1 MQRFIIRRIFAS
13 LVALFLVTIIVFSLS
28 RLVGDP
34 LAMLVSEGGYGI
46 SESALQIQREKLHLD
61 KPVPLQYFFWLR
73 DVLRGDLGHDLSD
86 GFPVTHKIREKIAP
100 TVQLGVSAW
109 ILATFFGLA
118 FGMISAVKR
127 GSLLD
132 YAVRLIANLGITL
145 PAFYVGI
152 MAILIFAVTLEWVP
166 VTVIGTIGSEDP
178 FAQVKAMILPVLTLA
193 WGAAAGYMRLMRSS
207 MLEVL
212 DSEFIKLA
220 RAKGVDSTKVIWKHA
235 LRNSLIVPIT
245 VSALLLWN
253 FVTGTVV
260 VEAVFAWPGLGLL
273 AIEAV
278 VNNNLNLVV
287 GTTLLVGVILITA
300 NLIADVLYVLVDPRI
315 RLS

>member
-1 MQRFIIRRIFAS
+1 MQRFIVRRFFAAII
-13 LVALFLVTIIVFSLS
+13 ALFLVTIIVFSLS

-61 KPVPLQYFFWLR
+61 KPVPIQYLFWLT

-86 GFPVTHKIREKIAP
+86 GFPVTTKIREKIAP

-127 GSLLD
+127 GSLID
-132 YAVRLIANLGITL
+132 YVVRLIANLGITL

-152 MAILIFAVTLEWVP
+152 MAILIFAVNLGWVP

-193 WGAAAGYMRLMRSS
+193 WGAAAGYMRLMRSA

-212 DSEFIKLA
+212 DSEYVKLA
-220 RAKGVDSTKVIWKHA
+220 RAKGVDGNKVIWKHA

-287 GTTLLVGVILITA
+287 GTTLLVGVILIAA
-300 NLIADVLYVLVDPRI
+300 NLVADVLYVLVDPRI

>member
-1 MQRFIIRRIFAS
+1 MQRFILRRFFAA
-13 LVALFLVTIIVFSLS
+13 LIALFLVTIIVFSLS

-61 KPVPLQYFFWLR
+61 KPVPIQYFFWLT

-86 GFPVTHKIREKIAP
+86 GFPVTTKIREKIAP

-127 GSLLD
+127 GSLID

-166 VTVIGTIGSEDP
+166 VTVIGTIGSDDP
-178 FAQVKAMILPVLTLA
+178 FAQIKAMILPVLTLA

-212 DSEFIKLA
+212 DSEYIKLA
-220 RAKGVDSTKVIWKHA
+220 RAKGVDGSKIIWKHA

-287 GTTLLVGVILITA
+287 GTTLVVAVVLITA
-300 NLIADVLYVLVDPRI
+300 NLVADVLYVLVDPRI

>member
-1 MQRFIIRRIFAS
+1 MRGFILRRIFAS
-13 LVALFLVTIIVFSLS
+13 LIALFLVTIIMFILS

-46 SESALQIQREKLHLD
+46 SESALQVQREKLHLD
-61 KPVPLQYFFWLR
+61 KPVPLQYAFWLM
-73 DVLRGDLGHDLSD
+73 DVMRGDLGHDLSD
-86 GFPVTHKIREKIAP
+86 GFPVTQKIREKIAP

-109 ILATFFGLA
+109 IIATFFGLS
-118 FGMISAVKR
+118 FGMLSAVKR

-145 PAFYVGI
+145 PAFYVAI
-152 MAILIFAVTLEWVP
+152 IAILIFAVRLEWVP
-166 VTVIGTIGSEDP
+166 VTVIGTIGSNDP
-178 FAQVKAMILPVLTLA
+178 LDQFKAMILPVLTLA

-220 RAKGVDSTKVIWKHA
+220 RAKGVAGTTIIWKHA
-235 LRNSLIVPIT
+235 FRNSLIVPIT

-260 VEAVFAWPGLGLL
+260 IEAVFAWPGIGLL

-287 GTTLLVGVILITA
+287 GTTLLVAVVLIAA
-300 NLIADVLYVLVDPRI
+300 NLVADLMYVLVDPRI

>member
-1 MQRFIIRRIFAS
+1 MQRFILRRIFAS

-61 KPVPLQYFFWLR
+61 KPVPLQYFFWLT

-86 GFPVTHKIREKIAP
+86 GFPVTTKIREKIAP

-109 ILATFFGLA
+109 ILATIFGLS

-152 MAILIFAVTLEWVP
+152 MAILIFAVNLGWVP
-166 VTVIGTIGSEDP
+166 VTVIGTIGSDDP
-178 FAQVKAMILPVLTLA
+178 LATVKAMILPVLTLA

-212 DSEFIKLA
+212 DSEYIKLA
-220 RAKGVDSTKVIWKHA
+220 RAKGVDGSKVIWKHA

-287 GTTLLVGVILITA
+287 GTTLVTGVVLITA
-300 NLIADVLYVLVDPRI
+300 NLVADVLYVLVDPRI

>member
-1 MQRFIIRRIFAS
+1 MQRFILRRILAS

-61 KPVPLQYFFWLR
+61 KPVPLQYFFWLT

-109 ILATFFGLA
+109 ILATISGLT

-152 MAILIFAVTLEWVP
+152 MAILIFAVALEWVP

-178 FAQVKAMILPVLTLA
+178 FAQLKAMILPVVTLA

-212 DSEFIKLA
+212 DSEYIKLA
-220 RAKGVDSTKVIWKHA
+220 RAKGVDGSKVIWKHA

-287 GTTLLVGVILITA
+287 GTTLLVAVVLIAA
-300 NLIADVLYVLVDPRI
+300 NLVADLLYVMVDPRI

>member
-1 MQRFIIRRIFAS
+1 MQRFILRRIFAS

-61 KPVPLQYFFWLR
+61 KPVPLQYFFWLT

-109 ILATFFGLA
+109 ILATIFGLS

-127 GSLLD
+127 GTLLD

-152 MAILIFAVTLEWVP
+152 MAILIFAVNLGWVP
-166 VTVIGTIGSEDP
+166 VTVIGTIGSDDP
-178 FAQVKAMILPVLTLA
+178 LATVKAMILPVLTLA

-212 DSEFIKLA
+212 DSEYIKLA
-220 RAKGVDSTKVIWKHA
+220 RAKGVDGSKVIWKHA

-287 GTTLLVGVILITA
+287 GTTLVTGVVLITA
-300 NLIADVLYVLVDPRI
+300 NFVADVLYVLVDPRI

>member
-1 MQRFIIRRIFAS
+1 MQRFILRRFFAA
-13 LVALFLVTIIVFSLS
+13 LIALFLVTIIVFSLS

-61 KPVPLQYFFWLR
+61 KPVPIQYFFWLT

-86 GFPVTHKIREKIAP
+86 GFPVTTKIREKIAP

-127 GSLLD
+127 GSLID

-166 VTVIGTIGSEDP
+166 VTVIGTIGSDDP
-178 FAQVKAMILPVLTLA
+178 LAQVKAMILPVLTLA

-212 DSEFIKLA
+212 DSEYIKLA
-220 RAKGVDSTKVIWKHA
+220 RAKGVDGSKIIWKHA

-287 GTTLLVGVILITA
+287 GTTLVVAVVLITA
-300 NLIADVLYVLVDPRI
+300 NLVADVLYVLVDPRI

>member
-1 MQRFIIRRIFAS
+1 MQRFILRRIFAS

-61 KPVPLQYFFWLR
+61 KPVPLQYAFWLS
-73 DVLRGDLGHDLSD
+73 DVVRGDLGHDLSD
-86 GFPVTHKIREKIAP
+86 GFPVTTKIREKIAP

-109 ILATFFGLA
+109 ILATVFGLA

-127 GSLLD
+127 GSIID
-132 YAVRLIANLGITL
+132 YVVRLIANLGITL

-152 MAILIFAVTLEWVP
+152 MAILIFAVNLGWVP

-212 DSEFIKLA
+212 DSEYIKLA
-220 RAKGVDSTKVIWKHA
+220 RAKGVDGNKVIWKHA

-287 GTTLLVGVILITA
+287 GTTLVVAVVLIVA
-300 NLIADVLYVLVDPRI
+300 NLVADVLYVLVDPRI

>member
-1 MQRFIIRRIFAS
+1 
-13 LVALFLVTIIVFSLS
+13 
-28 RLVGDP
+28 
-34 LAMLVSEGGYGI
+34 MLVSEGGYGI

-61 KPVPLQYFFWLR
+61 KPVPLQYFFWLT

-86 GFPVTHKIREKIAP
+86 GFPVTTKIREKIAP

-109 ILATFFGLA
+109 ILATIFGLS

-152 MAILIFAVTLEWVP
+152 MAILIFAVNLGWVP
-166 VTVIGTIGSEDP
+166 VTVIGTIGSDDP
-178 FAQVKAMILPVLTLA
+178 LATVKAMILPVLTLA

-212 DSEFIKLA
+212 DSEYIKLA
-220 RAKGVDSTKVIWKHA
+220 RAKGVDGSKVIWKHA

-287 GTTLLVGVILITA
+287 GTTLVTGVVLITA
-300 NLIADVLYVLVDPRI
+300 NLVADVLYVLVDPRI

>member
-1 MQRFIIRRIFAS
+1 MQRFIVRRFFAA
-13 LVALFLVTIIVFSLS
+13 LIALFLVTIIVFSLS

-61 KPVPLQYFFWLR
+61 KPVPLQYAFWLS

-86 GFPVTHKIREKIAP
+86 GFPVTTKIREKIAP

-127 GSLLD
+127 GSLID
-132 YAVRLIANLGITL
+132 YIVRLIANLGITL

-152 MAILIFAVTLEWVP
+152 MAILIFAVNLGWVP

-212 DSEFIKLA
+212 DSEYVKLA
-220 RAKGVDSTKVIWKHA
+220 RAKGVNGTKVIWKHA

-287 GTTLLVGVILITA
+287 GTTLVVAVVLIVA

>member
-1 MQRFIIRRIFAS
+1 MQRFILRRIFAS

-61 KPVPLQYFFWLR
+61 KPVPLQYFFWLT

-109 ILATFFGLA
+109 ILATISGLT

-152 MAILIFAVTLEWVP
+152 MAILIFAVALEWVP

-178 FAQVKAMILPVLTLA
+178 FAQLKAMILPVVTLA

-212 DSEFIKLA
+212 DSEYIKLA
-220 RAKGVDSTKVIWKHA
+220 RAKGVDGSKVIWKHA

-287 GTTLLVGVILITA
+287 GTTLVTGVVLITA
-300 NLIADVLYVLVDPRI
+300 NFVADVLYVLVDPRI

>member
-1 MQRFIIRRIFAS
+1 MQRFILRRIFAS

-61 KPVPLQYFFWLR
+61 KPVPLQYFFWLT

-109 ILATFFGLA
+109 ILATIFGLS

-152 MAILIFAVTLEWVP
+152 MAILIFAVNLGWVP
-166 VTVIGTIGSEDP
+166 VTVIGTIGSDDP
-178 FAQVKAMILPVLTLA
+178 LATVKAMILPVLTLA

-212 DSEFIKLA
+212 DSEYIKLA
-220 RAKGVDSTKVIWKHA
+220 RAKGVDGSKVIWKHA

-287 GTTLLVGVILITA
+287 GTTLVTGVVLITA
-300 NLIADVLYVLVDPRI
+300 NLVADVLYVLVDPRI

>member
-1 MQRFIIRRIFAS
+1 MQRFILRRFFAA
-13 LVALFLVTIIVFSLS
+13 LIALFLVTIIVFSLS

-61 KPVPLQYFFWLR
+61 KPVPIQYFFWLT

-86 GFPVTHKIREKIAP
+86 GFPVTTKIREKIAP

-127 GSLLD
+127 GSLID
-132 YAVRLIANLGITL
+132 YVVRLIANLGITL

-152 MAILIFAVTLEWVP
+152 MAILIFAVNLGWVP

-193 WGAAAGYMRLMRSS
+193 WGAAAGYMRLMRSA

-212 DSEFIKLA
+212 DSEYVKLA
-220 RAKGVDSTKVIWKHA
+220 RAKGVDGNKVIWKHA

-287 GTTLLVGVILITA
+287 GTTLLVGVILIAA
-300 NLIADVLYVLVDPRI
+300 NLVADVLYVLVDPRI

>member
-1 MQRFIIRRIFAS
+1 MQRFIVRRFFAAII
-13 LVALFLVTIIVFSLS
+13 ALFLVTIIVFSLS

-61 KPVPLQYFFWLR
+61 KPVPLQYAFWLS

-86 GFPVTHKIREKIAP
+86 GFPVTTKIREKIAP

-127 GSLLD
+127 GSLID
-132 YAVRLIANLGITL
+132 YIVRLIANLGITL

-152 MAILIFAVTLEWVP
+152 MAILIFAVNLGWVP

-193 WGAAAGYMRLMRSS
+193 WGAAAGYMRLMRSA

-212 DSEFIKLA
+212 DSEYVKLA
-220 RAKGVDSTKVIWKHA
+220 RAKGVDGNKVIWKHA

-287 GTTLLVGVILITA
+287 GTTLLVGVILIAA
-300 NLIADVLYVLVDPRI
+300 NLVADVLYVLVDPRI

>member
-1 MQRFIIRRIFAS
+1 MQRFILRRIFAS

-46 SESALQIQREKLHLD
+46 SETALQIQREKLHLD
-61 KPVPLQYFFWLR
+61 KPVPLQYAFWLS
-73 DVLRGDLGHDLSD
+73 DVVRGDLGHDLSD
-86 GFPVTHKIREKIAP
+86 GFPVTTKIREKIAP

-127 GSLLD
+127 GSIID
-132 YAVRLIANLGITL
+132 YVVRLIANLGITL

-152 MAILIFAVTLEWVP
+152 MAILIFAVNLGWVP

-178 FAQVKAMILPVLTLA
+178 FAHVKAMILPVLTLA

-212 DSEFIKLA
+212 DSEYIKLA
-220 RAKGVDSTKVIWKHA
+220 RAKGVDGSKVIWKHA

-287 GTTLLVGVILITA
+287 GTTLVVAVVLIVA
-300 NLIADVLYVLVDPRI
+300 NLVADVLYVLVDPRI

>member
-1 MQRFIIRRIFAS
+1 MQRFIIRRILAS
-13 LVALFLVTIIVFSLS
+13 LIALFLVTIIVFSLS

-61 KPVPLQYFFWLR
+61 KPVPLQYFFWLT

-86 GFPVTHKIREKIAP
+86 GFPVTHKIREKISP

-109 ILATFFGLA
+109 ILATVVGLT

-127 GSLLD
+127 GSMLD

-152 MAILIFAVTLEWVP
+152 MAILIFAVALEWVP
-166 VTVIGTIGSEDP
+166 VTVIGTIGSDDP
-178 FAQVKAMILPVLTLA
+178 FAQIKAMILPVLTLA

-212 DSEFIKLA
+212 DSEYIKLA
-220 RAKGVDSTKVIWKHA
+220 RAKGVDGTKVIWKHA

-287 GTTLLVGVILITA
+287 GTTLVTGVVLITA
-300 NLIADVLYVLVDPRI
+300 NLVADVLYVLVDPRI

>member
-1 MQRFIIRRIFAS
+1 MQRFILRRFFAA
-13 LVALFLVTIIVFSLS
+13 LIALFLVTIIVFSLS

-61 KPVPLQYFFWLR
+61 KPVPVQYFFWLI

-86 GFPVTHKIREKIAP
+86 GFPVTQKIREKVAP

-127 GSLLD
+127 GSILD
-132 YAVRLIANLGITL
+132 YIVRFIANLGITL

-166 VTVIGTIGSEDP
+166 VTVIGTIGSENPLDQ
-178 FAQVKAMILPVLTLA
+178 FKAMILPVVTLA

-212 DSEFIKLA
+212 DSEYIKLA
-220 RAKGVDSTKVIWKHA
+220 RAKGVDGPKIIWKHA

-287 GTTLLVGVILITA
+287 GTTLVVAVVLIAA
-300 NLIADVLYVLVDPRI
+300 NLIADMLYVMVDPRI

>member
-1 MQRFIIRRIFAS
+1 MRGFILRRIFAS
-13 LVALFLVTIIVFSLS
+13 LIALFLVTIIMFVLS

-46 SESALQIQREKLHLD
+46 SESALQVQREKLHLD
-61 KPVPLQYFFWLR
+61 KPVPLQYAFWLM

-86 GFPVTHKIREKIAP
+86 GFPVTQKIREKIAP

-109 ILATFFGLA
+109 IIATLFGLS
-118 FGMISAVKR
+118 FGMVSAVKR
-127 GSLLD
+127 GSVLD
-132 YAVRLIANLGITL
+132 YAVRLFANLGITL
-145 PAFYVGI
+145 PAFYVAI
-152 MAILIFAVTLEWVP
+152 IAILIFAVRLEWVP

-178 FAQVKAMILPVLTLA
+178 LDQIKAMILPVLTLA

-212 DSEFIKLA
+212 DSEYIKLA
-220 RAKGVDSTKVIWKHA
+220 RAKGVAGPKVIWKHA

-260 VEAVFAWPGLGLL
+260 IEAVFAWPGIGLL

-287 GTTLLVGVILITA
+287 GTTLLVAVVLIAA
-300 NLIADVLYVLVDPRI
+300 NLVADLLYVMVDPRI

>member
-1 MQRFIIRRIFAS
+1 MQRFILRRIFAS

-61 KPVPLQYFFWLR
+61 KPVPLQYFFWLT

-109 ILATFFGLA
+109 ILATIFGLS

-152 MAILIFAVTLEWVP
+152 MAILIFAVNLGWVP
-166 VTVIGTIGSEDP
+166 VTVIGTIGSDDP
-178 FAQVKAMILPVLTLA
+178 LATVKAMILPVLTLA

-212 DSEFIKLA
+212 DSEYIKLA
-220 RAKGVDSTKVIWKHA
+220 RAKGVDGSKVIWKHA

-287 GTTLLVGVILITA
+287 GTTLVTGVVLITA
-300 NLIADVLYVLVDPRI
+300 NFVADVLYVLVDPRI

>member
-1 MQRFIIRRIFAS
+1 MQRFILRRIFAS

-61 KPVPLQYFFWLR
+61 KPVPLQYFFWLT

-109 ILATFFGLA
+109 ILATIFGLS

-152 MAILIFAVTLEWVP
+152 MAILIFAVNLGWVP
-166 VTVIGTIGSEDP
+166 VTVIGTIGSDDP
-178 FAQVKAMILPVLTLA
+178 LATVKAMILPVLTLA

-212 DSEFIKLA
+212 DSEYIKLA
-220 RAKGVDSTKVIWKHA
+220 RAKGVDGSKVIWKHA

-287 GTTLLVGVILITA
+287 GTTLVTGVVLITA
-300 NLIADVLYVLVDPRI
+300 NLVADVLYVFVDPRI

>member
-1 MQRFIIRRIFAS
+1 MRGFILRRIFAS
-13 LVALFLVTIIVFSLS
+13 LIALFLVTIIMFVLS

-46 SESALQIQREKLHLD
+46 SESALQVQREKLHLD
-61 KPVPLQYFFWLR
+61 KPVPLQYTFWLM

-86 GFPVTHKIREKIAP
+86 GFPVTQKIQEKIAP

-109 ILATFFGLA
+109 IIATVFGLS
-118 FGMISAVKR
+118 FGMVSAVKR
-127 GSLLD
+127 GSILD
-132 YAVRLIANLGITL
+132 YGVRLFANLGITL
-145 PAFYVGI
+145 PAFYVAI
-152 MAILIFAVTLEWVP
+152 IAILIFAVRLEWVP

-178 FAQVKAMILPVLTLA
+178 LDQIKAMILPVLTLA
-193 WGAAAGYMRLMRSS
+193 WGAAAGYMRLMRSA

-212 DSEFIKLA
+212 DSEYIKLA
-220 RAKGVDSTKVIWKHA
+220 RAKGVAGPIVIWKHA

-260 VEAVFAWPGLGLL
+260 IEAVFAWPGIGLL

-287 GTTLLVGVILITA
+287 GTTLLVAVVLIAA
-300 NLIADVLYVLVDPRI
+300 NLVADLLYVTVDPRI

>member
-1 MQRFIIRRIFAS
+1 MQRFILRRIFAS

-61 KPVPLQYFFWLR
+61 KPVPLQYFFWLT

-109 ILATFFGLA
+109 ILATISGLS

-152 MAILIFAVTLEWVP
+152 MAILIFAVALEWVP
-166 VTVIGTIGSEDP
+166 VTVIGTIGSDDP
-178 FAQVKAMILPVLTLA
+178 LDRFKAMILPVLTLA

-212 DSEFIKLA
+212 DSEYIKLA
-220 RAKGVDSTKVIWKHA
+220 RAKGVDGSKVIWKHA

-287 GTTLLVGVILITA
+287 GTTLVTGVVLITA
-300 NLIADVLYVLVDPRI
+300 NFVADVLYVLVDPRI

>member
-1 MQRFIIRRIFAS
+1 MQRFILRRIFAS
-13 LVALFLVTIIVFSLS
+13 LIAMFLVTIIVFSLS

-46 SESALQIQREKLHLD
+46 SESALDIQRKKLHLD
-61 KPVPLQYFFWLR
+61 KPVPLQYVFWLS
-73 DVLRGDLGHDLSD
+73 DVVRGDLGHDLSD
-86 GFPVTHKIREKIAP
+86 GFPVTHKIREKISP

-109 ILATFFGLA
+109 LIATVSGLFFGVV
-118 FGMISAVKR
+118 SAVKR
-127 GSLLD
+127 GTLID
-132 YAVRLIANLGITL
+132 YGVRLFANLGITL
-145 PAFYVGI
+145 PAFYVAI

-166 VTVIGTIGSEDP
+166 VTVIGTIGSDDP
-178 FAQVKAMILPVLTLA
+178 TAQFKAMILPVLTLA
-193 WGAAAGYMRLMRSS
+193 WGASAGYMRLMRSA

-212 DSEFIKLA
+212 DSEYIKLA
-220 RAKGVDSTKVIWKHA
+220 RAKGVDGAKVIWMHA

-260 VEAVFAWPGLGLL
+260 IEAVFAWPGLGLL
-273 AIEAV
+273 ALEAV

-287 GTTLLVGVILITA
+287 GTTLVFGAILITA
-300 NLIADVLYVLVDPRI
+300 NFTADVLYVLVDPRI

>member
-1 MQRFIIRRIFAS
+1 MQRFILRRILAS

-61 KPVPLQYFFWLR
+61 KPVPLQYFFWLT

-109 ILATFFGLA
+109 ILATISGLT

-152 MAILIFAVTLEWVP
+152 MAILIFAVALEWVP

-178 FAQVKAMILPVLTLA
+178 FAQLKAMILPVVTLA

-212 DSEFIKLA
+212 DSEYIKLA
-220 RAKGVDSTKVIWKHA
+220 RAKGVDGSKVIWKHA

-287 GTTLLVGVILITA
+287 GTTLVTGVVLITA
-300 NLIADVLYVLVDPRI
+300 NFVADVLYVLVDPRI

>member
-1 MQRFIIRRIFAS
+1 MQRFIIRRILAS
-13 LVALFLVTIIVFSLS
+13 LIALFLVTIIVFSLS

-61 KPVPLQYFFWLR
+61 KPVPLQYFFWLT

-86 GFPVTHKIREKIAP
+86 GFPVTHKIREKISP

-109 ILATFFGLA
+109 ILATVVGLT

-127 GSLLD
+127 GSMLD

-152 MAILIFAVTLEWVP
+152 MAILIFAVALEWVP
-166 VTVIGTIGSEDP
+166 VTVIGTIGSDDP
-178 FAQVKAMILPVLTLA
+178 FAQIKAMILPVLTLA

-212 DSEFIKLA
+212 DSEYIKLA
-220 RAKGVDSTKVIWKHA
+220 RAKGVDGSKVIWKHA

-287 GTTLLVGVILITA
+287 GTTLVTGVVLITA
-300 NLIADVLYVLVDPRI
+300 NLVADVLYVLVDPRI

>member
-1 MQRFIIRRIFAS
+1 MQGFILRRILAS
-13 LVALFLVTIIVFSLS
+13 LVALFLVTMIVFSLS

-61 KPVPLQYFFWLR
+61 KPVPLQYAFWLS

-86 GFPVTHKIREKIAP
+86 GFPVTHKIREKIMP

-109 ILATFFGLA
+109 IIATIFGLS
-118 FGMISAVKR
+118 FGMVSAVKR
-127 GSLLD
+127 GSLVD
-132 YAVRLIANLGITL
+132 YGVRLFANLGITL
-145 PAFYVGI
+145 PAFYVAI
-152 MAILIFAVTLEWVP
+152 IAILIFAVRLELVP
-166 VTVIGTIGSEDP
+166 VTVIGTIGSDDP
-178 FAQVKAMILPVLTLA
+178 MAQFKAMILPVLTLA
-193 WGAAAGYMRLMRSS
+193 WGAAAGYMRLMRSA

-212 DSEFIKLA
+212 DSEYIKLA
-220 RAKGVDSTKVIWKHA
+220 RAKGVDGSKIIWKHA

-260 VEAVFAWPGLGLL
+260 IEAVFAWPGIGLL

-287 GTTLLVGVILITA
+287 GTTLLVAVVLITA
-300 NLIADVLYVLVDPRI
+300 NLVADLLYVLVDPRI

>member
-1 MQRFIIRRIFAS
+1 MQRFILRRIFAS
-13 LVALFLVTIIVFSLS
+13 LIALFLVTIIVFSLS

-46 SESALQIQREKLHLD
+46 SESALQVQREKLHLD
-61 KPVPLQYFFWLR
+61 KPVPLQYAFWLS

-86 GFPVTHKIREKIAP
+86 GFPVTEKIREKIAP

-127 GSLLD
+127 GSLID
-132 YAVRLIANLGITL
+132 YFVRLIANLGITL

-212 DSEFIKLA
+212 DSEYIKLA
-220 RAKGVDSTKVIWKHA
+220 RAKGVDGSKVIWKHA

-287 GTTLLVGVILITA
+287 GTTLVVAVVLIVA
-300 NLIADVLYVLVDPRI
+300 NLVADVLYVLVDPRI

>member
-1 MQRFIIRRIFAS
+1 MQRFILRRFFAA
-13 LVALFLVTIIVFSLS
+13 LIALFLVTIIVFSLS

-61 KPVPLQYFFWLR
+61 KPVPVQYFFWLT

-127 GSLLD
+127 GTLID

-166 VTVIGTIGSEDP
+166 VTVIGTIGSDDP
-178 FAQVKAMILPVLTLA
+178 FAQLKAMILPVLTLA

-212 DSEFIKLA
+212 DSEYIKLA
-220 RAKGVDSTKVIWKHA
+220 RAKGVDGSKIIWKHA

-287 GTTLLVGVILITA
+287 GTTLVVAVVLITA
-300 NLIADVLYVLVDPRI
+300 NLVADVLYVVVDPRI

>member
-1 MQRFIIRRIFAS
+1 M
-13 LVALFLVTIIVFSLS
+13 FLVTIIVFALS

-34 LAMLVSEGGYGI
+34 VAMLISEGGYGI
-46 SESALQIQREKLHLD
+46 SDSALQAQREKLHLD
-61 KPVPLQYFFWLR
+61 KPVPLQYVFWLS

-86 GFPVTHKIREKIAP
+86 GFPVTQKIREKISP

-109 ILATFFGLA
+109 ILATVFGLS
-118 FGMISAVKR
+118 FGVISAVKR
-127 GSLLD
+127 GTPID
-132 YAVRLIANLGITL
+132 YAVRLFANLGITM
-145 PAFYVGI
+145 PAFYVAI
-152 MAILIFAVTLEWVP
+152 IAILIFAVRLQWVP
-166 VTVIGTIGSEDP
+166 VTVIGTIGSNDLGEQLR
-178 FAQVKAMILPVLTLA
+178 ALILPVLTLA
-193 WGAAAGYMRLMRSS
+193 WGASAGYMRLMRSA

-212 DSEFIKLA
+212 DSEYIKLA
-220 RAKGVDSTKVIWKHA
+220 RAKGVDGTKIIWKHA

-260 VEAVFAWPGLGLL
+260 IEAVFAWPGLGLL
-273 AIEAV
+273 ALEAV

-287 GTTLLVGVILITA
+287 GTTLVFGAILIAA
-300 NLIADVLYVLVDPRI
+300 NFTADVLYVLVDPRI

>member
-1 MQRFIIRRIFAS
+1 MQRFIVRRFFAA
-13 LVALFLVTIIVFSLS
+13 LIALFLVTIIVFSLS

-61 KPVPLQYFFWLR
+61 KPVPLQYAFWLS

-86 GFPVTHKIREKIAP
+86 GFPVTTKIREKISP

-109 ILATFFGLA
+109 ILATVFGLA

-127 GSLLD
+127 GSLID
-132 YAVRLIANLGITL
+132 YLVRLIANLGITL

-152 MAILIFAVTLEWVP
+152 MAILIFAVNLGWVP

-193 WGAAAGYMRLMRSS
+193 WGAAAGYMRLMRSA

-212 DSEFIKLA
+212 DSEYVKLA
-220 RAKGVDSTKVIWKHA
+220 RAKGVGGNKVIWKHA

-287 GTTLLVGVILITA
+287 GTTLLVGVILIAA
-300 NLIADVLYVLVDPRI
+300 NLVADVLYVLVDPRI